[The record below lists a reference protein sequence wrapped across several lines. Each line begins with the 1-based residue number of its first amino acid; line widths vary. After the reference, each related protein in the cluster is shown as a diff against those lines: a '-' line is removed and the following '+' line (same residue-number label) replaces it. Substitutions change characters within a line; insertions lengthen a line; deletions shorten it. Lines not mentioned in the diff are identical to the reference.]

1 MSQLATSASA
11 SASAPAP
18 APAPDADEA
27 VSGRQSRWESLKPLV
42 LDAVVPTASYY
53 LLSKGFGMS
62 TLAALAWSSVVPAGR
77 TLWGLVKERRLNG
90 FAALILVA
98 GLVGLLLSLLAGDP
112 RLMLAKDS
120 GITATIGVAVLVSV
134 AVGRPLMT
142 VGLKPWVTKRNPVRT
157 AVWERL
163 VAERGQF
170 ARMERAVA
178 LGAFGLAVGALDAAM
193 NMLGVSLQRTYG
205 RSIMLGFHAAYSLGG
220 IAGASIAWAGAH
232 WDLSLFVSYLPVVVV
247 LLPAALVGSRWY
259 VDAAAHATATATA
272 TATAGAEAG
281 DAGEGKG
288 GPVVFKLLLPLCLV
302 MTFAYIGDSTV
313 SNWSAKYLQD
323 VLGSSEE
330 VSTVPY
336 NVYMV
341 MTLLGRGLGDLGVR
355 RFGAVAVVRVGSVV
369 AALGFA
375 IVAAAPGAWTG
386 ILGFTVLG
394 FGLSVIVPQTFAAAG
409 RQAFERH
416 GPGASDAAVARLNV
430 FNYVGFLI
438 GSPLVGALGDAWNY
452 RGAMLVPMVLV
463 LVTLLYA
470 RSFAPGAD
478 RYGDGHERPRT
489 ADVGRGSN
497 GL

>member
-1 MSQLATSASA
+1 MTDELRRGRASLAFSFLVQGVTFALLVTRI
-11 SASAPAP
+11 PAIQ
-18 APAPDADEA
+18 DQYGISD
-27 VSGRQSRWESLKPLV
+27 G
-42 LDAVVPTASYY
+42 
-53 LLSKGFGMS
+53 LLPVF
-62 TLAALAWSSVVPAGR
+62 LAAVPILAGVGSVG
-77 TLWGLVKERRLNG
+77 TEWLVKRVPPSRVLRW
-90 FAALILVA
+90 AQPV
-98 GLVGLLLSLLAGDP
+98 VLLALLGVGAGDA
-112 RLMLAKDS
+112 LWQ
-120 GITATIGVAVLVSV
+120 V
-134 AVGRPLMT
+134 
-142 VGLKPWVTKRNPVRT
+142 
-157 AVWERL
+157 
-163 VAERGQF
+163 
-170 ARMERAVA
+170 AVA
-178 LGAFGLAVGALDAAM
+178 LGAFGLSVGALDASM
-193 NMLGVSLQRTYG
+193 NMLGVSLQRAYG

-247 LLPAALVGSRWY
+247 LLPAALVGSWWY
-259 VDAAAHATATATA
+259 VDAGGGV
-272 TATAGAEAG
+272 AGGAG

-302 MTFAYIGDSTV
+302 MTVAYIGDSTV

-355 RFGAVAVVRVGSVV
+355 RFGAVAVVRAGSVV

-375 IVAAAPGAWTG
+375 VVAVAPGAWTG

-394 FGLSVIVPQTFAAAG
+394 LGLCVIVPQTFAAAG
-409 RQAFERH
+409 RLF
-416 GPGASDAAVARLNV
+416 PGASDAAVARLNV